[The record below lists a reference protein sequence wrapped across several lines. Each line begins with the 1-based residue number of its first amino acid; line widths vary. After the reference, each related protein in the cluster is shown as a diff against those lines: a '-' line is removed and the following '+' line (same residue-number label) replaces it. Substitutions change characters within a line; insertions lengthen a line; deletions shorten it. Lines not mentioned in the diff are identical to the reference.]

1 MNQIVNNYEEDF
13 SSTSAEIT
21 VLCGKLKHAP
31 DSSVSTTLI
40 NTLDQLTQ
48 DAEETLEQMELEVP
62 NLEAPARDKLKKRL
76 LSYGGELDRLKAL
89 YRGCRRDAEERSA
102 RMELFTQNPDFA
114 DIKETDQLIENMEIL
129 DSSGRQLEAG
139 RRLLR
144 ETEDIGAGVLEDLGH
159 QREVLERSRGRL
171 RDVEAGLG
179 SSSSI
184 LNKMMFRAQQNKLVL
199 YLVAIVIIVAVLVAF
214 YFLIVS

>member
-1 MNQIVNNYEEDF
+1 MNHIVEDYEEDF

-31 DSSVSTTLI
+31 DSTVASTLVAS
-40 NTLDQLTQ
+40 LDQLIQ
-48 DAEETLEQMELEVP
+48 DAEETLEQIGLEVP
-62 NLEAPARDKLKKRL
+62 NLDPATQDKLKRRL
-76 LSYGGELDRLKAL
+76 LSYEGELERMRGL
-89 YRGCRRDAEERSA
+89 YRSCRREAEERGARLQLFNSA
-102 RMELFTQNPDFA
+102 SDFA
-114 DIKETDQLIENMEIL
+114 DIKETDHLIENAELL

-139 RRLLR
+139 RRLLQ

-179 SSSSI
+179 SSSAI
-184 LNKMMFRAQQNKLVL
+184 LNKMVFRAQQNKLVL
-199 YLVAIVIIVAVLVAF
+199 YLVACVVLVAVLVSL
-214 YFLIVS
+214 YYLIVS